1 MSAQRATK
9 GTALV
14 DAGEALAR
22 AEGLDGVTVRR
33 IAAACGVSAAAVY
46 RHFPSGDH
54 LIAAV
59 AQRAR
64 EIMARDMFARLSSA
78 AGRPP
83 IDRLREVGE
92 AYIAFALAEPR
103 LFSLVSMPMT
113 TPPDRIDDPNAADL
127 VRDIV
132 LELEPPGVVDEQR
145 VASRMMLA
153 QASAH
158 GLAVILRASNSLPGC
173 STAWAWGSR
182 PEGRAASIPSAPL
195 FCVTGFEAPAVVTKR
210 RMLGMRRR
218 FVTTTRTDVGGS
230 AA

>member
-1 MSAQRATK
+1 MPKAT
-9 GTALV
+9 GVRTGYHHGALRDALV
-14 DAGEALAR
+14 DAGETLAR
-22 AEGLDGVTVRR
+22 ADGLDGVTVRR

-54 LIAAV
+54 LMAAV

-64 EIMARDMFARLSSA
+64 EIMARDMFARLA
-78 AGRPP
+78 AAEDRAP

-92 AYIAFALAEPR
+92 SYIAFALAEPQ

-113 TPPDRIDDPNAADL
+113 TPPDRVDDPNAADL

-158 GLAVILRASNSLPGC
+158 GLAVILRDFVPD
-173 STAWAWGSR
+173 
-182 PEGRAASIPSAPL
+182 PSAREQL
-195 FCVTGFEAPAVVTKR
+195 IAGVLDRVGVGLEA
-210 RMLGMRRR
+210 
-218 FVTTTRTDVGGS
+218 
-230 AA
+230 

>member
-1 MSAQRATK
+1 MSNRREASAASRGGASTARAAYHH
-9 GTALV
+9 GSLREALI
-14 DAGEALAR
+14 DAGEQLAR
-22 AEGLDGVTVRR
+22 SDGLDGVTVRR

-64 EIMARDMFARLSSA
+64 EIMARDMFARLGVA

-92 AYIAFALAEPR
+92 SYIAFALAEPQ

-113 TPPDRIDDPNAADL
+113 TPPNRLDNPNAADL

-132 LELEPPGVVDEQR
+132 LELEPPGEVDEQR
-145 VASRMMLA
+145 VAGRMMLA

-158 GLAVILRASNSLPGC
+158 GLAVILRDFVPD
-173 STAWAWGSR
+173 
-182 PEGRAASIPSAPL
+182 PRAREMLIAAVL
-195 FCVTGFEAPAVVTKR
+195 DRVGVGLEA
-210 RMLGMRRR
+210 
-218 FVTTTRTDVGGS
+218 
-230 AA
+230 

>member
-1 MSAQRATK
+1 MSEEANARTGYHHGALRE
-9 GTALV
+9 ALV

-22 AEGLDGVTVRR
+22 SEGLDGVTVRR
-33 IAAACGVSAAAVY
+33 IAAACGVSAPAVY

-64 EIMARDMFARLSSA
+64 EIMARDMFARLDAA
-78 AGRPP
+78 AGRDAL
-83 IDRLREVGE
+83 DRLREVGE
-92 AYIAFALAEPR
+92 SYIAFALAEPQ

-113 TPPDRIDDPNAADL
+113 TPPDRVDNPNAADL

-132 LELEPPGVVDEQR
+132 LELEPPGVVDEGR

-158 GLAVILRASNSLPGC
+158 GLAVILRDFVPDPGAR
-173 STAWAWGSR
+173 SQLIAGVLDRVGAG
-182 PEGRAASIPSAPL
+182 
-195 FCVTGFEAPAVVTKR
+195 
-210 RMLGMRRR
+210 LG
-218 FVTTTRTDVGGS
+218 
-230 AA
+230 A

>member
-1 MSAQRATK
+1 MRRPIRVDSVNIYTLDVYTVNMAELATTRSSYHH
-9 GTALV
+9 GALRDALV

-22 AEGLDGVTVRR
+22 DEGLEGVTVRR

-64 EIMARDMFARLSSA
+64 EIMARDMFARLA
-78 AGRPP
+78 AATERPAL
-83 IDRLREVGE
+83 DRLREVGE
-92 AYIAFALAEPR
+92 SYIAFALAEPQ

-113 TPPDRIDDPNAADL
+113 TSPDRPDDPNAADL

-132 LELEPPGVVDEQR
+132 LELEPVGAVDESR
-145 VASRMMLA
+145 VASRMLLA

-158 GLAVILRASNSLPGC
+158 GLAVILRD
-173 STAWAWGSR
+173 
-182 PEGRAASIPSAPL
+182 
-195 FCVTGFEAPAVVTKR
+195 
-210 RMLGMRRR
+210 
-218 FVTTTRTDVGGS
+218 FVPDS
-230 AA
+230 AARAVLIAGVLDRVGVGLES

>member
-1 MSAQRATK
+1 MPDRSRYHHGALRD
-9 GTALV
+9 ALV

-22 AEGLDGVTVRR
+22 ADGLDGVTVRR

-64 EIMARDMFARLSSA
+64 EIMARDMLARLDAA
-78 AGRPP
+78 AGREP

-92 AYIAFALAEPR
+92 SYIAFALAEPR

-113 TPPDRIDDPNAADL
+113 APPDRADDPNAADL

-132 LELEPPGVVDEQR
+132 LELEPPGAVDEQR

-158 GLAVILRASNSLPGC
+158 GLAVILRDFVPDAQAREMLIAGVLDRV
-173 STAWAWGSR
+173 GV
-182 PEGRAASIPSAPL
+182 GL
-195 FCVTGFEAPAVVTKR
+195 EA
-210 RMLGMRRR
+210 
-218 FVTTTRTDVGGS
+218 
-230 AA
+230 

>member
-1 MSAQRATK
+1 MPDRSRYHHGALRD
-9 GTALV
+9 ALV

-22 AEGLDGVTVRR
+22 TEGLAGVTVRR
-33 IAAACGVSAAAVY
+33 IAATCGVSAAAVY

-64 EIMARDMFARLSSA
+64 EIMARDMFARLDTA

-92 AYIAFALAEPR
+92 SYIAFALAEPR

-113 TPPDRIDDPNAADL
+113 SPPDRPDDPNAADL

-158 GLAVILRASNSLPGC
+158 GLAVILRDFVPDPQ
-173 STAWAWGSR
+173 T
-182 PEGRAASIPSAPL
+182 RATLVAGVL
-195 FCVTGFEAPAVVTKR
+195 DRVGVGLEA
-210 RMLGMRRR
+210 
-218 FVTTTRTDVGGS
+218 
-230 AA
+230 

>member
-1 MSAQRATK
+1 MATERRAVTT
-9 GTALV
+9 GGGRRSYHHGALREALV

-22 AEGLDGVTVRR
+22 AEGLEGVTVRR

-64 EIMARDMFARLSSA
+64 EIMARDMFARLDSA

-92 AYIAFALAEPR
+92 SYIAFALAEPR

-113 TPPDRIDDPNAADL
+113 TPPDRPDDPNAGDL

-132 LELEPPGVVDEQR
+132 LELEPPGTVDEQR

-158 GLAVILRASNSLPGC
+158 GLAVILRDFVPDPQA
-173 STAWAWGSR
+173 
-182 PEGRAASIPSAPL
+182 RAMLIAGVL
-195 FCVTGFEAPAVVTKR
+195 DRVGVGLEA
-210 RMLGMRRR
+210 
-218 FVTTTRTDVGGS
+218 
-230 AA
+230 

>member
-1 MSAQRATK
+1 MPDRSRYHHGALRD
-9 GTALV
+9 ALV
-14 DAGEALAR
+14 DAGESLAR

-64 EIMARDMFARLSSA
+64 EIMARDMFARLDAA
-78 AGRPP
+78 AGRAP

-92 AYIAFALAEPR
+92 SYIAFALAEPR

-113 TPPDRIDDPNAADL
+113 TPPDRPDEPNAADL

-132 LELEPPGVVDEQR
+132 LELEPPGAVDEQR

-158 GLAVILRASNSLPGC
+158 GLAVILRDFVPDPA
-173 STAWAWGSR
+173 A
-182 PEGRAASIPSAPL
+182 RA
-195 FCVTGFEAPAVVTKR
+195 
-210 RMLGMRRR
+210 MLIAGVLDR
-218 FVTTTRTDVGGS
+218 VGVGLES
-230 AA
+230 

>member
-1 MSAQRATK
+1 MGTARGRAS
-9 GTALV
+9 GRAGYHHGALRDALV

-78 AGRPP
+78 VGRPP

-92 AYIAFALAEPR
+92 SYIAFALAEPQ

-113 TPPDRIDDPNAADL
+113 TPPDRLDDPNAADL

-132 LELEPPGVVDEQR
+132 LELEPPGEVDEQR

-158 GLAVILRASNSLPGC
+158 GLAVILRDFVPDPQAREMLIAGVLDRV
-173 STAWAWGSR
+173 GV
-182 PEGRAASIPSAPL
+182 GL
-195 FCVTGFEAPAVVTKR
+195 EA
-210 RMLGMRRR
+210 
-218 FVTTTRTDVGGS
+218 
-230 AA
+230 

>member
-1 MSAQRATK
+1 MAGERATI
-9 GTALV
+9 GAAPAPPERSAYHHGALRDALV

-64 EIMARDMFARLSSA
+64 EIMARDMFARLDSA

-92 AYIAFALAEPR
+92 SYIAFALAEPQ

-113 TPPDRIDDPNAADL
+113 TPPDRPDDPNAADL

-132 LELEPPGVVDEQR
+132 LELEPPGVVDEAR

-158 GLAVILRASNSLPGC
+158 GLAVILRDFVPDPQA
-173 STAWAWGSR
+173 
-182 PEGRAASIPSAPL
+182 RAMLIAGVL
-195 FCVTGFEAPAVVTKR
+195 DRVGVGLEA
-210 RMLGMRRR
+210 
-218 FVTTTRTDVGGS
+218 
-230 AA
+230 

>member
-1 MSAQRATK
+1 MDVYTVNMATST
-9 GTALV
+9 GGRTGYHHGALRDALV
-14 DAGEALAR
+14 DAGETLAR
-22 AEGLDGVTVRR
+22 AHGLDGVTVRR

-54 LIAAV
+54 LMAAV

-64 EIMARDMFARLSSA
+64 EIMARDMFARLA
-78 AGRPP
+78 AAEDRAP

-92 AYIAFALAEPR
+92 SYIAFALAEPQ

-113 TPPDRIDDPNAADL
+113 TPPDRADDPNAADL

-158 GLAVILRASNSLPGC
+158 GLAVILRDFVPD
-173 STAWAWGSR
+173 
-182 PEGRAASIPSAPL
+182 PSAREQL
-195 FCVTGFEAPAVVTKR
+195 IAGVLDRVGAGLEA
-210 RMLGMRRR
+210 
-218 FVTTTRTDVGGS
+218 
-230 AA
+230 

>member
-1 MSAQRATK
+1 MRGYRPAIRVDSVNIYTMNVYTVNMAEGAGASADSSAAARGNYHHGALRQ
-9 GTALV
+9 ALV
-14 DAGEALAR
+14 DAGEQLAR
-22 AEGLDGVTVRR
+22 ADGLEGVTVRR

-64 EIMARDMFARLSSA
+64 EIMARDIFARLA
-78 AGRPP
+78 AAAERAA

-92 AYIAFALAEPR
+92 SYIAFALAEPQ

-113 TPPDRIDDPNAADL
+113 TPPDRLDDPNAADL

-132 LELEPPGVVDEQR
+132 LEFEPPDAIDEAR
-145 VASRMMLA
+145 VTSRVMLA

-158 GLAVILRASNSLPGC
+158 GLAVILRDFVPD
-173 STAWAWGSR
+173 
-182 PEGRAASIPSAPL
+182 PAARKQLIAGVL
-195 FCVTGFEAPAVVTKR
+195 DRVGVGLEA
-210 RMLGMRRR
+210 
-218 FVTTTRTDVGGS
+218 
-230 AA
+230 

>member
-1 MSAQRATK
+1 MADRARYHH
-9 GTALV
+9 GALREALV

-22 AEGLDGVTVRR
+22 SEGLDGVTVRR

-64 EIMARDMFARLSSA
+64 EIMARDMFARLDSA
-78 AGRPP
+78 VGRPP

-92 AYIAFALAEPR
+92 SYIAFALAEPQ

-113 TPPDRIDDPNAADL
+113 TPPDRLDDPNAADL

-132 LELEPPGVVDEQR
+132 LELEPPGEIDEAR
-145 VASRMMLA
+145 VAARMMLA
-153 QASAH
+153 QSSAH
-158 GLAVILRASNSLPGC
+158 GLAVILRDFVPDPQA
-173 STAWAWGSR
+173 
-182 PEGRAASIPSAPL
+182 RAMLIAGVL
-195 FCVTGFEAPAVVTKR
+195 DRVGVGLEA
-210 RMLGMRRR
+210 
-218 FVTTTRTDVGGS
+218 
-230 AA
+230 

>member
-1 MSAQRATK
+1 MSARSRYHHGALRD
-9 GTALV
+9 ALV

-22 AEGLDGVTVRR
+22 ADGLDGVTVRR

-64 EIMARDMFARLSSA
+64 EIMARDMFARLATA

-92 AYIAFALAEPR
+92 SYIAFALAEPR

-113 TPPDRIDDPNAADL
+113 APPDRPDDPNAADL

-132 LELEPPGVVDEQR
+132 LELEPPGAVDEQR

-158 GLAVILRASNSLPGC
+158 GLAVILRDFVPDPQAREMLIAGVLDRV
-173 STAWAWGSR
+173 GV
-182 PEGRAASIPSAPL
+182 GL
-195 FCVTGFEAPAVVTKR
+195 EA
-210 RMLGMRRR
+210 
-218 FVTTTRTDVGGS
+218 
-230 AA
+230 

>member
-1 MSAQRATK
+1 MADRPRYHHGALRE
-9 GTALV
+9 ALV
-14 DAGEALAR
+14 DAGEQLAR
-22 AEGLDGVTVRR
+22 SEGLDGVTVRR

-64 EIMARDMFARLSSA
+64 EIMARDMFARLDAA
-78 AGRPP
+78 AGRAP

-92 AYIAFALAEPR
+92 SYIAFALAEPR

-113 TPPDRIDDPNAADL
+113 TPPDRPDDPNAADL

-132 LELEPPGVVDEQR
+132 LELEPLGAVDEQR

-158 GLAVILRASNSLPGC
+158 GLAVILRDFVPDPQAREQLIAGVLDRVG
-173 STAWAWGSR
+173 AG
-182 PEGRAASIPSAPL
+182 L
-195 FCVTGFEAPAVVTKR
+195 EA
-210 RMLGMRRR
+210 
-218 FVTTTRTDVGGS
+218 
-230 AA
+230 

>member
-1 MSAQRATK
+1 MAGERTADRAASASRARSAYHH
-9 GTALV
+9 GALRDALV

-64 EIMARDMFARLSSA
+64 EIMARDMFARLAA
-78 AGRPP
+78 AGGRAP

-92 AYIAFALAEPR
+92 SYIAFALAEPR

-113 TPPDRIDDPNAADL
+113 TPPDRPDDPNAADL

-132 LELEPPGVVDEQR
+132 LELEPPGAVYEQR

-158 GLAVILRASNSLPGC
+158 GLAVILRDFVPDPQAREMLIAGVLDRV
-173 STAWAWGSR
+173 GV
-182 PEGRAASIPSAPL
+182 GL
-195 FCVTGFEAPAVVTKR
+195 EA
-210 RMLGMRRR
+210 
-218 FVTTTRTDVGGS
+218 
-230 AA
+230 

>member
-1 MSAQRATK
+1 MARIEAVREAYHH
-9 GTALV
+9 GALRTALI
-14 DAGEALAR
+14 DAGEQLAR
-22 AEGLDGVTVRR
+22 ADGLDGVTVRR

-64 EIMARDMFARLSSA
+64 EIMARDMFARLSST

-92 AYIAFALAEPR
+92 SYIGFALAEPR

-113 TPPDRIDDPNAADL
+113 TPPDRPDDPNAADL

-132 LELEPPGVVDEQR
+132 LELEPPGTVDEGR

-158 GLAVILRASNSLPGC
+158 GLAVILRDFVPDPQAREML
-173 STAWAWGSR
+173 
-182 PEGRAASIPSAPL
+182 I
-195 FCVTGFEAPAVVTKR
+195 TGVLDRVGVGLEA
-210 RMLGMRRR
+210 
-218 FVTTTRTDVGGS
+218 
-230 AA
+230 

>member
-1 MSAQRATK
+1 MASVRTVDGPASASRTRSAYHH
-9 GTALV
+9 GALRDALV

-46 RHFPSGDH
+46 RHFPNGDH

-64 EIMARDMFARLSSA
+64 EIMARDMFARLAAA
-78 AGRPP
+78 AGRAP

-92 AYIAFALAEPR
+92 SYIAFALAEPR

-113 TPPDRIDDPNAADL
+113 TPPDRPDDPNAADL

-132 LELEPPGVVDEQR
+132 LELEPPGAVDEQR

-158 GLAVILRASNSLPGC
+158 GLAVILRDFVPDPQARKMLIAGVLDRV
-173 STAWAWGSR
+173 GV
-182 PEGRAASIPSAPL
+182 GL
-195 FCVTGFEAPAVVTKR
+195 EA
-210 RMLGMRRR
+210 
-218 FVTTTRTDVGGS
+218 
-230 AA
+230 

>member
-1 MSAQRATK
+1 MGTGSTERRAYHH
-9 GTALV
+9 GALREALV

-22 AEGLDGVTVRR
+22 AEGLNGVTVRR

-46 RHFPSGDH
+46 RH
-54 LIAAV
+54 IAAV

-64 EIMARDMFARLSSA
+64 EIMARDMFARLSTA
-78 AGRPP
+78 VGRPP

-92 AYIAFALAEPR
+92 SYIAFALAEPQ

-113 TPPDRIDDPNAADL
+113 TPPDRLDDPNAADL

-132 LELEPPGVVDEQR
+132 LELEPDGVVDEQR

-158 GLAVILRASNSLPGC
+158 GLAVILRDFVPDPQA
-173 STAWAWGSR
+173 
-182 PEGRAASIPSAPL
+182 RAMLIAGVL
-195 FCVTGFEAPAVVTKR
+195 DRVGVGLEA
-210 RMLGMRRR
+210 
-218 FVTTTRTDVGGS
+218 
-230 AA
+230 

>member
-1 MSAQRATK
+1 MPDRSRYHHGALRD
-9 GTALV
+9 ALV

-22 AEGLDGVTVRR
+22 AEGLEGVTVRR

-64 EIMARDMFARLSSA
+64 EIMARDMFARLDA
-78 AGRPP
+78 AVDKPP

-92 AYIAFALAEPR
+92 SYIAFALAEPR

-113 TPPDRIDDPNAADL
+113 TPPDRPDDPNAADL

-132 LELEPPGVVDEQR
+132 LELEPPGAVDEQR

-158 GLAVILRASNSLPGC
+158 GLAVILRDFVPDPQARAML
-173 STAWAWGSR
+173 TAGVLDR
-182 PEGRAASIPSAPL
+182 VGVGL
-195 FCVTGFEAPAVVTKR
+195 EA
-210 RMLGMRRR
+210 
-218 FVTTTRTDVGGS
+218 
-230 AA
+230 

>member
-1 MSAQRATK
+1 MNVYTVNMAGRAHYHH
-9 GTALV
+9 GALRDALV
-14 DAGEALAR
+14 DAGEVLAR
-22 AEGLDGVTVRR
+22 SEGLDGVTVRR

-64 EIMARDMFARLSSA
+64 EIMARDMFARLDSA

-92 AYIAFALAEPR
+92 SYIAFALAEPQ

-113 TPPDRIDDPNAADL
+113 TPPDRLDDPNAADL

-132 LELEPPGVVDEQR
+132 LELEPPGEIDEAR

-153 QASAH
+153 QSSAH
-158 GLAVILRASNSLPGC
+158 GLAVILRDFVPDRQ
-173 STAWAWGSR
+173 SR
-182 PEGRAASIPSAPL
+182 AMLIAGVLDRVGVGL
-195 FCVTGFEAPAVVTKR
+195 EA
-210 RMLGMRRR
+210 
-218 FVTTTRTDVGGS
+218 
-230 AA
+230 

>member
-1 MSAQRATK
+1 MYTVNMPDRSRYHHGALRD
-9 GTALV
+9 ALV

-22 AEGLDGVTVRR
+22 AEGLEGVTVRR

-64 EIMARDMFARLSSA
+64 EIMARDMFARLDA
-78 AGRPP
+78 AADKPP

-92 AYIAFALAEPR
+92 SYIALALAEPR

-113 TPPDRIDDPNAADL
+113 TPPDRPDDPNAADL

-132 LELEPPGVVDEQR
+132 LELEPPGAVDEQR

-158 GLAVILRASNSLPGC
+158 GLAVILRDFVPDAG
-173 STAWAWGSR
+173 A
-182 PEGRAASIPSAPL
+182 RAMLIAGVL
-195 FCVTGFEAPAVVTKR
+195 DRVGVGLEA
-210 RMLGMRRR
+210 
-218 FVTTTRTDVGGS
+218 
-230 AA
+230 

>member
-1 MSAQRATK
+1 MPDRSRYHHGALRD
-9 GTALV
+9 ALV

-22 AEGLDGVTVRR
+22 AEGLEGVTVRR

-54 LIAAV
+54 LMAAV
-59 AQRAR
+59 AQRSR
-64 EIMARDMFARLSSA
+64 EIMARDMFSRLDAA
-78 AGRPP
+78 AGKPP

-92 AYIAFALAEPR
+92 SYIAFALAEPR

-113 TPPDRIDDPNAADL
+113 TPPDRPDDPNAADL

-132 LELEPPGVVDEQR
+132 LELEPPGAVDEQR

-158 GLAVILRASNSLPGC
+158 GLAVILRDFVPDPQARAML
-173 STAWAWGSR
+173 TAGVLDR
-182 PEGRAASIPSAPL
+182 VGVGL
-195 FCVTGFEAPAVVTKR
+195 EA
-210 RMLGMRRR
+210 
-218 FVTTTRTDVGGS
+218 
-230 AA
+230 

>member
-1 MSAQRATK
+1 MVGDRKAAGSAGSRPERTAYHH
-9 GTALV
+9 GALRDALV
-14 DAGEALAR
+14 DAGEALAL
-22 AEGLDGVTVRR
+22 AEGLEGVTVRR

-64 EIMARDMFARLSSA
+64 EIMARDMFARLDSA

-92 AYIAFALAEPR
+92 SYIAFALAEPR

-113 TPPDRIDDPNAADL
+113 TAPDRPDDPNAADL

-132 LELEPPGVVDEQR
+132 LELEPPGDVDEQR
-145 VASRMMLA
+145 VAGRMMLA

-158 GLAVILRASNSLPGC
+158 GLAVILRDFVPDPG
-173 STAWAWGSR
+173 A
-182 PEGRAASIPSAPL
+182 RAMLIAGVL
-195 FCVTGFEAPAVVTKR
+195 DRVGVGLEA
-210 RMLGMRRR
+210 
-218 FVTTTRTDVGGS
+218 
-230 AA
+230 

>member
-1 MSAQRATK
+1 MSDRSRYHH
-9 GTALV
+9 GALREALI
-14 DAGEALAR
+14 DAGEQLAR
-22 AEGLDGVTVRR
+22 ADGLDGVTVRR

-78 AGRPP
+78 AGKPP

-92 AYIAFALAEPR
+92 SYIAFALAEPR

-113 TPPDRIDDPNAADL
+113 TPPDRLDDPNAADL
-127 VRDIV
+127 VRTIV
-132 LELEPPGVVDEQR
+132 LELEPPGEVDEVR

-153 QASAH
+153 QSSAH
-158 GLAVILRASNSLPGC
+158 GLALILRDFVPDPQAREMLIAGVLDRV
-173 STAWAWGSR
+173 GV
-182 PEGRAASIPSAPL
+182 GL
-195 FCVTGFEAPAVVTKR
+195 EA
-210 RMLGMRRR
+210 
-218 FVTTTRTDVGGS
+218 
-230 AA
+230 

>member
-1 MSAQRATK
+1 MPDRSRYHHGALRD
-9 GTALV
+9 ALV

-22 AEGLDGVTVRR
+22 ADGLEGVTVRR

-64 EIMARDMFARLSSA
+64 EIMARDMFARLDA
-78 AGRPP
+78 AVDKPP

-92 AYIAFALAEPR
+92 SYIAFALAEPR

-113 TPPDRIDDPNAADL
+113 TPPDRPDDPNAADL

-132 LELEPPGVVDEQR
+132 LELEPPGAVDEQR

-158 GLAVILRASNSLPGC
+158 GLAVILRDFVPDPQA
-173 STAWAWGSR
+173 
-182 PEGRAASIPSAPL
+182 RAMLIAGVL
-195 FCVTGFEAPAVVTKR
+195 DRVGVGLEA
-210 RMLGMRRR
+210 
-218 FVTTTRTDVGGS
+218 
-230 AA
+230 

>member
-1 MSAQRATK
+1 MADRPRYHHGALRE
-9 GTALV
+9 ALV
-14 DAGEALAR
+14 DAGEQLAR
-22 AEGLDGVTVRR
+22 SEGLDGVTVRR

-64 EIMARDMFARLSSA
+64 EIMARDMFARLDAA
-78 AGRPP
+78 AGRAP

-92 AYIAFALAEPR
+92 SYIAFALAEPR

-113 TPPDRIDDPNAADL
+113 TPPDRPDDPNAADL

-132 LELEPPGVVDEQR
+132 LELEPLGAVDEQR

-158 GLAVILRASNSLPGC
+158 GLAVILRDFVPD
-173 STAWAWGSR
+173 
-182 PEGRAASIPSAPL
+182 PRAREQLIAGVLDRVGAGL
-195 FCVTGFEAPAVVTKR
+195 EA
-210 RMLGMRRR
+210 
-218 FVTTTRTDVGGS
+218 
-230 AA
+230 

>member
-1 MSAQRATK
+1 MATERRAVTT
-9 GTALV
+9 GGGRRSYHHGALREALV

-22 AEGLDGVTVRR
+22 AEGLEGVTVRR

-64 EIMARDMFARLSSA
+64 EIMARDMFARLDSA

-92 AYIAFALAEPR
+92 SYIAFALAEPR

-132 LELEPPGVVDEQR
+132 LELEPPGTVDEQR

-158 GLAVILRASNSLPGC
+158 GLAVILRDFVPDPQA
-173 STAWAWGSR
+173 
-182 PEGRAASIPSAPL
+182 RAMLIAGVL
-195 FCVTGFEAPAVVTKR
+195 DRVGVGLEA
-210 RMLGMRRR
+210 
-218 FVTTTRTDVGGS
+218 
-230 AA
+230 

>member
-1 MSAQRATK
+1 MAQVSARNRYHH
-9 GTALV
+9 GALREALI
-14 DAGEALAR
+14 DAGEQLAR

-64 EIMARDMFARLSSA
+64 EIMARDMFARLNA
-78 AGRPP
+78 ADGRAP

-92 AYIAFALAEPR
+92 SYIAFALAEPR

-113 TPPDRIDDPNAADL
+113 TPPDRPDDPNAADL

-132 LELEPPGVVDEQR
+132 LELEPAGSVDEGR

-158 GLAVILRASNSLPGC
+158 GLAVILRDFVPDPA
-173 STAWAWGSR
+173 A
-182 PEGRAASIPSAPL
+182 RAQLIAGVLDRVGAGL
-195 FCVTGFEAPAVVTKR
+195 EA
-210 RMLGMRRR
+210 
-218 FVTTTRTDVGGS
+218 
-230 AA
+230 

>member
-1 MSAQRATK
+1 MVGDRKAAGSAGSRPERTAYHH
-9 GTALV
+9 GALRDALV

-22 AEGLDGVTVRR
+22 AEGRDGVTVRR

-54 LIAAV
+54 LTAAV

-64 EIMARDMFARLSSA
+64 EIMARDMFARLDSA

-92 AYIAFALAEPR
+92 SYIAFALAEPR

-113 TPPDRIDDPNAADL
+113 TAPDRPDDPNAADL

-132 LELEPPGVVDEQR
+132 LELEPPGDVDEQR
-145 VASRMMLA
+145 VAGRMMLA

-158 GLAVILRASNSLPGC
+158 GLAVILRDFVPDPG
-173 STAWAWGSR
+173 A
-182 PEGRAASIPSAPL
+182 RAMLIAGVL
-195 FCVTGFEAPAVVTKR
+195 DRVGVGLEA
-210 RMLGMRRR
+210 
-218 FVTTTRTDVGGS
+218 
-230 AA
+230 

>member
-1 MSAQRATK
+1 MPDRSRYHHGALRD
-9 GTALV
+9 ALV

-22 AEGLDGVTVRR
+22 TEGLAGVTVRR
-33 IAAACGVSAAAVY
+33 IAATCGVSAAAVY

-64 EIMARDMFARLSSA
+64 EIMARDMFARLDTA

-92 AYIAFALAEPR
+92 SYIAFALAEPR

-113 TPPDRIDDPNAADL
+113 TAPDRPDDPNAADL

-158 GLAVILRASNSLPGC
+158 GLAVILRDFVPDPQ
-173 STAWAWGSR
+173 T
-182 PEGRAASIPSAPL
+182 RATLVAGVL
-195 FCVTGFEAPAVVTKR
+195 DRVGVGLEA
-210 RMLGMRRR
+210 
-218 FVTTTRTDVGGS
+218 
-230 AA
+230 

>member
-1 MSAQRATK
+1 MSSARKAAGSARSRPERTAYHH
-9 GTALV
+9 GALREALV

-22 AEGLDGVTVRR
+22 AEALEGVTVRR

-64 EIMARDMFARLSSA
+64 EIMARDMFARLA
-78 AGRPP
+78 AAVGHPP

-92 AYIAFALAEPR
+92 SYIAFALAEPQ

-113 TPPDRIDDPNAADL
+113 TPPDRPDDPNAADL

-132 LELEPPGVVDEQR
+132 LELEPPGAVDESR

-158 GLAVILRASNSLPGC
+158 GLAVILRDFVPD
-173 STAWAWGSR
+173 
-182 PEGRAASIPSAPL
+182 PAAREMLIAGVL
-195 FCVTGFEAPAVVTKR
+195 DRVGAGLEA
-210 RMLGMRRR
+210 
-218 FVTTTRTDVGGS
+218 
-230 AA
+230 

>member
-1 MSAQRATK
+1 MADEDQARAGRGSTPRASRVAYHH
-9 GTALV
+9 GALREALI
-14 DAGEALAR
+14 DAGEQLAR
-22 AEGLDGVTVRR
+22 AEGLNGVTVRR

-64 EIMARDMFARLSSA
+64 EIMARDMFARLDA
-78 AGRPP
+78 ADGRAP
-83 IDRLREVGE
+83 IDRLRQVGE
-92 AYIAFALAEPR
+92 SYIGFALAEPR

-113 TPPDRIDDPNAADL
+113 TPPDRPDDPNAADL

-132 LELEPPGVVDEQR
+132 LELEPAGSVDEGR

-158 GLAVILRASNSLPGC
+158 GLAVILRDFVPDPA
-173 STAWAWGSR
+173 A
-182 PEGRAASIPSAPL
+182 RAQLIAGVLDRVGAGL
-195 FCVTGFEAPAVVTKR
+195 EA
-210 RMLGMRRR
+210 
-218 FVTTTRTDVGGS
+218 
-230 AA
+230 

>member
-1 MSAQRATK
+1 MSTRSGYHHGALRD
-9 GTALV
+9 ALV

-22 AEGLDGVTVRR
+22 ADGLEGVTVRR

-64 EIMARDMFARLSSA
+64 EIMARDMFARLDSA
-78 AGRPP
+78 AGKPA

-92 AYIAFALAEPR
+92 SYIAFALAEPR

-113 TPPDRIDDPNAADL
+113 APPDRLDDPNAADL

-132 LELEPPGVVDEQR
+132 LELEPPGEVDEQR
-145 VASRMMLA
+145 VSSRMMLA

-158 GLAVILRASNSLPGC
+158 GLAVILRDFVPDPQAREMLIAGVLDRV
-173 STAWAWGSR
+173 GV
-182 PEGRAASIPSAPL
+182 GL
-195 FCVTGFEAPAVVTKR
+195 EA
-210 RMLGMRRR
+210 
-218 FVTTTRTDVGGS
+218 
-230 AA
+230 